1 MRIIIPMLVF
11 ANACAKAPQAPE
23 TPADNEDTVPTMDS
37 DIVHT
42 KNAFLNRWVDSRYNV
57 VCYSYTGKD
66 LECFPI
72 GDEGIVQHS
81 LDFQNQGG

>member
-1 MRIIIPMLVF
+1 MRIIISMLMF
-11 ANACAKAPQAPE
+11 ATSCAEAPA
-23 TPADNEDTVPTMDS
+23 AGNEDAVPTMES
-37 DIVHT
+37 DIVRT
-42 KNAFLNRWVDSRYNV
+42 EKEFLSRWVDSRYKV

-72 GDEGIVQHS
+72 GDEGTVQHS

>member
-11 ANACAKAPQAPE
+11 ATACAEAPAAP
-23 TPADNEDTVPTMDS
+23 AGNQDTVPTMDS
-37 DIVHT
+37 DIVRT
-42 KNAFLNRWVDSRYNV
+42 ENKFLTRWVDSRYNV

-72 GDEGIVQHS
+72 SDVGTVQHS
-81 LDFQNQGG
+81 LDFQNQAN